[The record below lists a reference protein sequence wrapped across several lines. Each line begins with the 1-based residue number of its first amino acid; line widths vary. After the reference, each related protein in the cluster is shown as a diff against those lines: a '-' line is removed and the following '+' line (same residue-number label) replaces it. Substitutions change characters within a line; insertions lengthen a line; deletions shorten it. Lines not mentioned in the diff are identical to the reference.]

1 MRQIVLDTETTGLS
15 PRQGHRVIEIGCVEL
30 VNGAVSD
37 VQFHCYLK
45 PDCRVNRQ
53 AVAVHGLTNQFLQDK
68 PVFAEI
74 VDDFLKFITDAELI
88 IHNASF
94 DTRFLDHE
102 LSLMNK
108 RNLAYYCHKITDTL
122 PLARR
127 LHPHQE
133 NNLDALCQRYQID
146 NQQRQLHGALLDA
159 QILAEVYLAMT
170 NKNPQTHIAE
180 TAPTYSVINT
190 PTPKKKQ
197 NTLQTVEAFTDGG
210 CSGNPGAGGW
220 GVLLRYGEKE
230 KHLFDGEKETTNNRM
245 ELMAAIQALENLK
258 RPCHVILTTDSQYVR
273 KGITEWI
280 KNWKKNGWRTSKKA
294 AVKNA
299 DLWQRLDAATQV
311 HTVEWKWVKGHSG
324 HRENEIADM
333 LAGKGIAKYKY

>member
-1 MRQIVLDTETTGLS
+1 
-15 PRQGHRVIEIGCVEL
+15 
-30 VNGAVSD
+30 
-37 VQFHCYLK
+37 
-45 PDCRVNRQ
+45 
-53 AVAVHGLTNQFLQDK
+53 
-68 PVFAEI
+68 
-74 VDDFLKFITDAELI
+74 
-88 IHNASF
+88 
-94 DTRFLDHE
+94 
-102 LSLMNK
+102 
-108 RNLAYYCHKITDTL
+108 
-122 PLARR
+122 
-127 LHPHQE
+127 
-133 NNLDALCQRYQID
+133 
-146 NQQRQLHGALLDA
+146 
-159 QILAEVYLAMT
+159 MT
-170 NKNPQTHIAE
+170 
-180 TAPTYSVINT
+180 
-190 PTPKKKQ
+190 KKE
-197 NTLQTVEAFTDGG
+197 TLQTVEAFTDGG

-258 RPCHVILTTDSQYVR
+258 RPCRVILTTDSQYVR

-299 DLWQRLDAATQV
+299 DLWQRLEAATKI